1 VTARQHPRF
10 AVARGKLAGVNLQ
23 KKLTVV
29 DCALYLTEQQDTSFG
44 RKSCIN
50 TWTKVDWMK
59 NRLQGSRQLYFFS
72 SLTMLA
78 LLACP
83 LRATAQA
90 ADTPWPGLQKSYFGG
105 KKLEAAPFVH
115 LTAPARAASGE
126 QVPFAFSIDHPM
138 TAKRYIKSVTVFV
151 DANPVPL
158 TAVFHFNPQSGKA
171 EISSRIRFESDSL
184 VHVVAE
190 SSDGRFYVNAI
201 GVKASGGC
209 GGTTSGDDPAVMAA
223 AGKMKMALDG
233 PLKLGGVN
241 QARLLIRHPMYTGL
255 QRNLST
261 NGFRPAF
268 FINKIEVTYNGKPV
282 MTADTFIGISE
293 NPFIQFGFVADQ
305 PGALQAVIHD
315 NEGGS
320 FRQSLDIRG

>member
-1 VTARQHPRF
+1 
-10 AVARGKLAGVNLQ
+10 
-23 KKLTVV
+23 
-29 DCALYLTEQQDTSFG
+29 
-44 RKSCIN
+44 
-50 TWTKVDWMK
+50 MK
-59 NRLQGSRQLYFFS
+59 NRLRGSRHLPIFS
-72 SLTMLA
+72 SLA
-78 LLACP
+78 LLVLLAFP
-83 LRATAQA
+83 QQATAQVD
-90 ADTPWPGLQKSYFGG
+90 DTLWTALQKSYFDG
-105 KKLEAAPFVH
+105 KTLETAPFVR

-126 QVPFAFSIDHPM
+126 QVPFAFNIDHPM
-138 TAKRYIKSVTVFV
+138 TATRYIKSVTVFV

-158 TAVFHFNPQSGKA
+158 TAVFHFNPASGKA
-171 EISSRIRFESDSL
+171 EISSRIRLESDSL

-190 SSDGRFYVNAI
+190 SSDGKFYVNALA
-201 GVKASGGC
+201 VKASGGC
-209 GGTTSGDDPAVMAA
+209 GGTTAGDDPAVMAA

-233 PLKLGGVN
+233 PLKFGGVN

-293 NPFIQFGFVADQ
+293 DPFIRFGFVADQ
-305 PGALQAVIHD
+305 PGALQVVIHD
-315 NEGGS
+315 NEGGT